1 MKAKIIKALIHS
13 LFNGNWKKILIGGMI
28 AIMLPLIILITTIS
42 AIIECPL
49 KVLKAAFGKQPDF
62 SVSEKEF
69 IQDCRTDYYNPVENF
84 PCDCYFSYNEFS
96 KQITF
101 YTSGED
107 ISAVYD
113 GTVTEVETSEL
124 FDDETITTITIKHTF
139 KREDTNKYTDFYSH
153 YDIMNCEELYVGV
166 GSSVDCGESIAKSS
180 EPKVKNSEEIAKAQE
195 KGKTVEPEYTMTDIS
210 FYLETDH
217 DTYFDLTDMVETD
230 EEETTEG
237 ENTDETQ

>member
-13 LFNGNWKKILIGGMI
+13 LFDGNWKKILIGGMI
-28 AIMLPLIILITTIS
+28 VIILPLLILITTIS
-42 AIIECPL
+42 AIIESPL
-49 KVLKAAFGKQPDF
+49 KVLKTAFGKQPDF

-69 IQDCRTDYYNPVENF
+69 VQDCRTDYYNPVESF
-84 PCDCYFSYNEFS
+84 PCDCYFSYDEFS

-107 ISAVYD
+107 ICAVYD
-113 GTVTEVETSEL
+113 GTVTEVETQK
-124 FDDETITTITIKHTF
+124 FDDNESITTITIKHTF
-139 KREDTNKYTDFYSH
+139 KREDVNKYTDFYSH
-153 YDIMNCEELYVGV
+153 YDIFNCEELYVGV
-166 GSSVDCGESIAKSS
+166 GSSVECGKSIAKSS

-195 KGKTVEPEYTMTDIS
+195 EGKIVEPEYTMTDTS

-217 DTYFDLTDMVETD
+217 DTYFDLTDMVEP
-230 EEETTEG
+230 EEETTTEG